1 MQDLTGKVAFIT
13 GGASGIGLGS
23 AKAFLAAGMSVAI
36 ADVRRDH
43 LERAMTELAGSGDAV
58 MPVVLNV
65 ADRTAMA
72 AAAAAV
78 MTRFGRVDVL
88 FNNAGVGILGS
99 IRDASH
105 DDWDWMLSVNLDAVF
120 SGVKEFLPYIR
131 KGKAGGHIVSTA
143 SIGGLMVTANGG
155 VYSTSK
161 FGVVAMMDCLRDDLA
176 GEGIGVSVLCPAA
189 VNTNIYQHDD
199 LRPSSFADTGYQENE
214 AQKAERL
221 AKLKDMLARGVDPR
235 AVGDL
240 VVDGIRRN
248 SLYIFT
254 NSFAPLLEARRD
266 ALLAS
271 LPNEPVNEERLALE
285 LRLREKM
292 PAS

>member
-1 MQDLTGKVAFIT
+1 MEELTGKVAFIT

-23 AKAFLAAGMSVAI
+23 AKAFLAAGMNVAI

-65 ADRTAMA
+65 ADRIAMA

-131 KGKAGGHIVSTA
+131 EGKAGGHVVSTA

-189 VNTNIYQHDD
+189 VNTNIHQHDD
-199 LRPSSFADTGYQENE
+199 LRPGSFADTGYQENE
-214 AQKAERL
+214 VQKAERL

-240 VVDGIRRN
+240 VLDGIRRN

-285 LRLREKM
+285 LRLRQMM